1 MEENTAKVNEI
12 EEYEPETEVIED
24 SESSSGGA
32 FVAGIVGG
40 FLAYAVIGG
49 AKKLSVYVRTKWAE
63 RKLKEAEKIAAKAET
78 PDAEDAQDEPSEE
91 VPEG

>member
-12 EEYEPETEVIED
+12 EEYEPETEVDEA
-24 SESSSGGA
+24 SESSNGGA

-49 AKKLSVYVRTKWAE
+49 AKKLTVFARTKWAE
-63 RKLKEAEKIAAKAET
+63 RKRKKTEKIAAKAET
-78 PDAEDAQDEPSEE
+78 PDAEDAQDDPSMEASE
-91 VPEG
+91 N

>member
-40 FLAYAVIGG
+40 FLAYAMVGG
-49 AKKLSVYVRTKWAE
+49 VKKLVAFAQTKWVE
-63 RKLKEAEKIAAKAET
+63 RKQKEAEKIAAKAET
-78 PDAEDAQDEPSEE
+78 PEPEDKQDEPSEE
-91 VPEG
+91 APEN